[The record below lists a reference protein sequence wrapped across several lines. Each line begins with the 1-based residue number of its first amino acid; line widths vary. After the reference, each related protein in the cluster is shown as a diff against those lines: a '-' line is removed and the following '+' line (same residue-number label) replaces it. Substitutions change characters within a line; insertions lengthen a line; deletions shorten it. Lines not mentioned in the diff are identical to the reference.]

1 MNWSIFK
8 YGSPFRFCKPMVLV
22 IMVYKYQDISY
33 VPPCTY
39 RHNFHTF
46 ENVRADERGCMNGS
60 VFEIYTMICML
71 KCCDEWVHII
81 AALLLGVGWCP
92 CKPLPG
98 CSWRSG
104 TLHSHTHTHPETS
117 LMMWKMN
124 GMNYSKVGKILE
136 MTLFW
141 DLVFSSVSVNSCTFT
156 DDGFL
161 LLSPFSLHFWFIE
174 SSSSFEKVC

>member
-46 ENVRADERGCMNGS
+46 ESVRADERGCMNGS

-104 TLHSHTHTHPETS
+104 TLHTHTPRDQFNDVENEWHE
-117 LMMWKMN
+117 LLEGREN
-124 GMNYSKVGKILE
+124 LRNDLILGPG
-136 MTLFW
+136 
-141 DLVFSSVSVNSCTFT
+141 FSSVSVNSCTFT